1 MKKLGLIIALGLA
14 FVGAPAWAADY
25 RHGNSLGYVT
35 QHNRLEYQINRA
47 SRLLGKVR
55 WELRK
60 TRGHLDVKREVA
72 RLSREL
78 DRVKWQYRNRSGNH
92 YRLSREI
99 ERIRR
104 ELDRIHDRLDDR
116 GRDEHRGWD
125 RD

>member
-1 MKKLGLIIALGLA
+1 MKKLSLIIALGLA
-14 FVGAPAWAADY
+14 FVGAPAWAADN
-25 RHGNSLGYVT
+25 RHGNSLAYVT
-35 QHNRLEYQINRA
+35 QHNRLESQINRA

-60 TRGHLDVKREVA
+60 TSGHLHVKREVA

-78 DRVKWQYRNRSGNH
+78 DRVKWQYRNRSSNH

-104 ELDRIHDRLDDR
+104 ELDRIHDRLDNR
-116 GRDEHRGWD
+116 GRDEHPGWD